1 MSSDA
6 VLPSPVSHGLPGR
19 ATRDLA
25 RRHEELARRHRA
37 ELHLTGVLADNGG
50 IAGVVEA
57 TAGLLAMPLWLIDLR
72 HRVVARSRHEHGS
85 DFRPP
90 DVDLLLA
97 QCGPV
102 DLESHEALLV
112 NAQPARGIARRHL
125 VVPVARDGCLFAWL
139 VVAEVSTR
147 ITREEAWLS
156 ARAAFHL
163 AGEYAVQR
171 RVAGSAWNAR
181 ASLARQLVRGSHR
194 DDDLATAADYL
205 GVRVDADRVLVYV
218 ADSVGEPPREPEE
231 LAEQVERELGVEVLG
246 TRGREGT
253 ILLVEAIDGATPA
266 TVVHRVKQV
275 MRRVLAD
282 LGDPTATVGVSAVTR
297 PGALQRSYRETR
309 EVVLC
314 VDRFSHG
321 GDRVIAVDDLGPA
334 RLFVANGDVSA
345 VRRYVGEVLG
355 PLLDDAPG
363 RPDLLRTL
371 QCFFDTGRSVRESA
385 GRLAIHENTVR
396 LRLAKVHDLTGLD
409 VAAGANDQLSVQ
421 TALLVLRLEGHPA
434 IPPFD
439 ESPAAHLSPAAVG

>member
-1 MSSDA
+1 MSVVA
-6 VLPSPVSHGLPGR
+6 
-19 ATRDLA
+19 AERDLA
-25 RRHEELARRHRA
+25 RRHEDLLRRHRA
-37 ELHLTGVLADNGG
+37 ELHLAGVTAARGG
-50 IAGVVEA
+50 IAGLVEA
-57 TAGLLAMPLWLIDLR
+57 TAGLLALPLWLIDPR
-72 HRVVARSRHEHGS
+72 RRVVARSRHEHGS
-85 DFRPP
+85 AFRAP

-97 QCGPV
+97 QSGPV
-102 DLESHEALLV
+102 DLESREPVLV
-112 NAQPARGIARRHL
+112 AAQPARGIARRHL
-125 VVPVARDGCLFAWL
+125 VVPVARDGVLFAWL
-139 VVAEVSTR
+139 VVAEVSSR
-147 ITREEAWLS
+147 ISREDAWLA

-171 RVAGSAWNAR
+171 RVAGAAWNAR
-181 ASLARQLVRGSHR
+181 GALARQLVRGSHR

-205 GVRVDADRVLVYV
+205 GVRIDADRVLVYL
-218 ADSVGEPPREPEE
+218 ADTIGGPVREPEQV
-231 LAEQVERELGVEVLG
+231 AESVARELGVEVLG
-246 TRGREGT
+246 TRGRDGAM
-253 ILLVEAIDGATPA
+253 LLVEVEADAVPA
-266 TVVHRVKQV
+266 TFVPRVKQA

-282 LGDPTATVGVSAVTR
+282 LGDPAAIVGVSSVSR

-314 VDRFSHG
+314 VDRFSRA

-355 PLLDDAPG
+355 PLLHDGPG
-363 RPDLLRTL
+363 HPDLLRTL

-409 VAAGANDQLSVQ
+409 VAADANDQLSAQ

-439 ESPAAHLSPAAVG
+439 DGLAADVAREETA